1 VNRITLEA
9 SCDGRSMSVR
19 ATELEIRH
27 STPGHRVHYFMN
39 RVMHYYSGET
49 IRLKLTLPDGSTHI
63 VYSLQATDHNLQ
75 SIAEQWIKQIQDALV

>member
-1 VNRITLEA
+1 VKRITMEA
-9 SCDGRSMSVR
+9 SCDGRSISVC
-19 ATELEIRH
+19 ATDMEIRH

-63 VYSLQATDHNLQ
+63 VYSLQATDKNLQ
-75 SIAEQWIKQIQDALV
+75 SIGKQWLIQIQDALV